1 VVINASGCGTVVKD
15 YGWMLRHDLAW
26 VGRAARIASLA
37 KDVVEVMAELG
48 VAAKPARGLPVVT
61 YHSACSMRH
70 GQKLVEQPKALLVKA
85 GFEVREPAEPHLCC
99 GSAGTYNIMQPAIAA
114 RLKARKIE
122 NLKRTGG
129 AVVATGNIGCLMQL
143 AGDVGVPVVHTVEL
157 LDWATG
163 GPKPAGLP

>member
-1 VVINASGCGTVVKD
+1 
-15 YGWMLRHDLAW
+15 
-26 VGRAARIASLA
+26 
-37 KDVVEVMAELG
+37 
-48 VAAKPARGLPVVT
+48 
-61 YHSACSMRH
+61 MRH

-99 GSAGTYNIMQPAIAA
+99 GSAGTYNIMQPALAG

-122 NLKRTGG
+122 NLRRTGG

-143 AGDVGVPVVHTVEL
+143 SGDVGVPVVHTVEL

-163 GPKPAGLP
+163 GPKPAGLS